1 MYQDYYQFQEKPFSL
16 TPDPKFLYRSET
28 HQDALDHLLYGIR
41 QREGFML
48 LTGEVGTGKTT
59 LCRSLL
65 GRLGP
70 EVKSA
75 LVLDPLGSEMDLLR
89 ALVGDLGV
97 QPAADHALLPD
108 RPREGETAGW
118 VAHASKKELTDALLA
133 FLLEQHRSG
142 GATVFIIDEA
152 QALSYA
158 MLEQLRLLSN
168 METEKDKL
176 LQILFVGQVELADK
190 LDRPEL
196 KQLKERISIR
206 CKIGPLPRRELAS
219 YIQHRVLVAGA
230 GERIHFTASGLNE
243 IHKYSGG
250 VPRRI
255 NLLCDRAL
263 LVSSNAQTG
272 DIDKSHVRQAIRSL
286 EGGASAFRWRSA
298 LSLKMPVVATALVLL
313 AALMLVALPGEFASK
328 QQAASSANGVSAARP
343 QAIFPSRAQVVP
355 VSAIDGAVNGAS
367 ANRYQIQVL
376 ALGEAAKADKE
387 VRALAE
393 EGYPA
398 YWKKAFA
405 SGRDWYIVYVGPYDK
420 VMPARIHLNALRYS
434 GRHPILLSFTSSD

>member
-1 MYQDYYQFQEKPFSL
+1 MYQDYYRFQEKPFSL

-28 HQDALDHLLYGIR
+28 HQEALDHLLYGIR

-65 GRLGP
+65 DRLGP

-97 QPAADHALLPD
+97 SPGHAPALGPD
-108 RPREGETAGW
+108 GPQEGETAGW

-133 FLLEQHRSG
+133 FLLEQHQAG
-142 GATVFIIDEA
+142 GATVLIIDEA
-152 QALSYA
+152 QDLSYA

-176 LQILFVGQVELADK
+176 LQILFVGQVELAGK
-190 LDRPEL
+190 LEQPEL
-196 KQLKERISIR
+196 RQLKERISIR
-206 CKIGPLPRRELAS
+206 CQIGPLPRGEVAS

-243 IHKYSGG
+243 VHKYSAG

-255 NLLCDRAL
+255 NLVCDRAL
-263 LVSSNAQTG
+263 LAGCNAQTG
-272 DIDKSHVRQAIRSL
+272 EIDKSHVRQAIRSL
-286 EGGASAFRWRSA
+286 EGGAGGFRVKSA
-298 LSLKMPVVATALVLL
+298 LSFKIPAVATALVLL
-313 AALMLVALPGEFASK
+313 AALMLVSLPGEFAGK
-328 QQAASSANGVSAARP
+328 KQAASRAGEVSAARP
-343 QAIFPSRAQVVP
+343 QAVARAQVVP
-355 VSAIDGAVNGAS
+355 VSATGGGANGMS
-367 ANRYQIQVL
+367 AARYQIQLL
-376 ALGEAAKADKE
+376 ALGEAAKAEKE

-420 VMPARIHLNALRYS
+420 VKPARIHLNALRYS